1 MLQEA
6 AIDFAAVREELDDIT
21 EDVERP
27 TVDDGLANDED
38 KELLT
43 DKLPYVSR
51 RLLQFL
57 SLKTFF
63 DESSCMSGICRL
75 TLLPKFR
82 LWLGLSNLFSKIP
95 VDNDDDSMLFEVDN
109 KEEFNR
115 DVFNFE
121 LSILNLGTSKMRIIF
136 SEKET
141 PYSCLYL

>member
-1 MLQEA
+1 MESEQNDFAFGFSISPSTASAGYSGKEEFDRLSTFFVSSFDVSLIVLQEA

-63 DESSCMSGICRL
+63 DESSCTSGICRL

-82 LWLGLSNLFSKIP
+82 L
-95 VDNDDDSMLFEVDN
+95 
-109 KEEFNR
+109 
-115 DVFNFE
+115 
-121 LSILNLGTSKMRIIF
+121 
-136 SEKET
+136 
-141 PYSCLYL
+141 

>member
-27 TVDDGLANDED
+27 TVDDGLTNDED

-82 LWLGLSNLFSKIP
+82 L
-95 VDNDDDSMLFEVDN
+95 
-109 KEEFNR
+109 
-115 DVFNFE
+115 
-121 LSILNLGTSKMRIIF
+121 
-136 SEKET
+136 
-141 PYSCLYL
+141 